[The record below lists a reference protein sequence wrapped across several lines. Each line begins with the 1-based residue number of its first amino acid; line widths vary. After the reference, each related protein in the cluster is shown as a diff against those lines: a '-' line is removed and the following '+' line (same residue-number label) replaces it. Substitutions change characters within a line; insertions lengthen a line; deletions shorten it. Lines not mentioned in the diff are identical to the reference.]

1 MSLANR
7 VNRKALFCVPDPE
20 CRAFKRIRKHGNIEQ
35 WWTEQFGF
43 GFECLTSRKQDTL
56 SRLRQAK
63 ESGKV
68 SKNILTDNN
77 LKHSRLI
84 LFVKSA
90 LTQRGVARMLSSME
104 LEELRS
110 TKSPQSGLC

>member
-1 MSLANR
+1 MFLTQNVAHLNE
-7 VNRKALFCVPDPE
+7 L
-20 CRAFKRIRKHGNIEQ
+20 GNIEQ
-35 WWTEQFGF
+35 WWAEQFGF
-43 GFECLTSRKQDTL
+43 GFECLTKSKQDTL

-110 TKSPQSGLC
+110 TKKIAAERTMLIVRTAIK